1 MMCSA
6 EQDSGLLHPAVPE
19 KVRPPLGLSACNLSS
34 FRIFTLSFRSFSPM
48 PNTMEFQ
55 AGQDY
60 FFISTSRPGDVMS
73 REGGYC
79 SSHNM
84 KVIFKVLA
92 SPGLLDRG
100 EALESKDQTGTGRS
114 ILTSSQPPV
123 TSGPSSVI
131 TILTTCLAIT
141 SLQ

>member
-1 MMCSA
+1 MS
-6 EQDSGLLHPAVPE
+6 V
-19 KVRPPLGLSACNLSS
+19 VSS

-48 PNTMEFQ
+48 PNTVEFQ
-55 AGQDY
+55 PGQDY
-60 FFISTSRPGDVMS
+60 YFISTSRPGDVMS
-73 REGGYC
+73 RTGGYC

-92 SPGLLDRG
+92 GPGLQDRG
-100 EALESKDQTGTGRS
+100 EALQSKDQTGTGRS
-114 ILTSSQPPV
+114 IMTSSQPPV